1 MMNKIPAIVSQLETN
16 KVDTGPNSNKVKDGA
31 KPDFSNTIR
40 EFLSSVNNSQKNAA
54 EKVTEVID
62 GTSENIAEAMTAVEE
77 SRLNFQLLLEVR
89 NKLLEAFR
97 EIQRMQI

>member
-1 MMNKIPAIVSQLETN
+1 MNEISLITTQLGNT
-16 KVDTGPNSNKVKDGA
+16 KADPGQNSDKVKEVE
-31 KPDFSNTIR
+31 KQDFANTVKT
-40 EFLSSVNNSQKNAA
+40 FLLSVNDSQKSAA
-54 EKVTEVID
+54 EKVTGVID

-77 SRLNFQLLLEVR
+77 GRLNFQLLLEVR